1 MHIDLIKYI
10 LVCCIYMQK
19 ESLEV
24 PDMQEAGTITIISN
38 KQEVVLNISRIL
50 YVQMKGNFAF
60 IHISCEQVYQT
71 RITLTKLEE
80 ILGDNFIEVK
90 RGCLVSALAIHSVTD
105 KINLCNGDSLDYVV
119 RNKKDILAKLHAK
132 QQDIIHS
139 FNEDGIPA
147 TADQYHAHYRLFD
160 TIPFA
165 FADIEMVF
173 DGECR
178 AIDWVFRYGNP
189 ALAQLEKMP
198 LEKLIGNSFRSL
210 FPNMDAKWLR
220 SYERATLFGETLQ
233 IIDYS
238 SEIDTYL
245 EVICFPT
252 FKGHCG
258 CILFDIS
265 QIKFFRK
272 ASDTEKALAI
282 FFEKLA
288 NGNP

>member
-1 MHIDLIKYI
+1 
-10 LVCCIYMQK
+10 
-19 ESLEV
+19 
-24 PDMQEAGTITIISN
+24 MQEAGTITIISN
-38 KQEVVLNISRIL
+38 KQEVALNISQIL

-60 IHISCEQVYQT
+60 IHVSSDLAYQT
-71 RITLTKLEE
+71 RITLTELEGA
-80 ILGDNFIEVK
+80 LGDNFIKVK

-105 KINLCNGDSLDYVV
+105 KINLCNGESLDYVV
-119 RNKKDILAKLHAK
+119 RNKKEILAKLHAK
-132 QQDIIHS
+132 QQDMIHS

-238 SEIDTYL
+238 PEIDTYL

-258 CILFDIS
+258 CFLFH
-265 QIKFFRK
+265 
-272 ASDTEKALAI
+272 ASEAEPLKRSVRTVEIQPKI
-282 FFEKLA
+282 C
-288 NGNP
+288 NTG